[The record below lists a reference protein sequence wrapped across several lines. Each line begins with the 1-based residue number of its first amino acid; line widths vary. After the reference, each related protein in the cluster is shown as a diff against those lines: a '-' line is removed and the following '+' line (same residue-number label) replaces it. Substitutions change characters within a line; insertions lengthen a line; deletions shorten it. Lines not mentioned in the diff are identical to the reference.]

1 MVNPAVAVITCL
13 GYLGL
18 SAKHKIKE
26 RQMVLDEI
34 EIELKMCE
42 KYIDIAESKNDMKSL
57 KQLLT
62 IQRNL
67 QRQQQRIKYKMKVD
81 FNQNPNSPDDN

>member
-1 MVNPAVAVITCL
+1 
-13 GYLGL
+13 
-18 SAKHKIKE
+18 
-26 RQMVLDEI
+26 MVLDEI